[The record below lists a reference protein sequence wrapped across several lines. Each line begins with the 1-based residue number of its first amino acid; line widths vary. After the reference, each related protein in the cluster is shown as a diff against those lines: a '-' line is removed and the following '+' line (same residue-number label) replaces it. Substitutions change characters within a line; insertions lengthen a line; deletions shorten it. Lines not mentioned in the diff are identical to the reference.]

1 MESSGKFEEM
11 SIDNMV
17 EDLEQYYEATGFTD
31 FYQQELKNK
40 TEDEIRE
47 LYRSSFDD
55 SISKNC
61 ALIL

>member
-40 TEDEIRE
+40 TE
-47 LYRSSFDD
+47 
-55 SISKNC
+55 
-61 ALIL
+61 

>member
-47 LYRSSFDD
+47 LYRSTFDD

-61 ALIL
+61 ASIL